1 MYIVACER
9 PAPELGSPDI
19 LVNNAGIDMTS
30 RVAEMPVAMWD
41 EMRDINLRSVFLCT
55 RLVLP
60 DMVQRRW
67 GRIINTAFQLAHK
80 GAADMAHY
88 AAPKASDS
96 LVLSPMKWHH
106 TG

>member
-1 MYIVACER
+1 
-9 PAPELGSPDI
+9 
-19 LVNNAGIDMTS
+19 
-30 RVAEMPVAMWD
+30 MPVAMWD
-41 EMRDINLRSVFLCT
+41 EMIDIDLRSVFLCT

-67 GRIINTAFQLAHK
+67 GRIINTASQLAHK

-88 AAPKASDS
+88 AAAKASDS